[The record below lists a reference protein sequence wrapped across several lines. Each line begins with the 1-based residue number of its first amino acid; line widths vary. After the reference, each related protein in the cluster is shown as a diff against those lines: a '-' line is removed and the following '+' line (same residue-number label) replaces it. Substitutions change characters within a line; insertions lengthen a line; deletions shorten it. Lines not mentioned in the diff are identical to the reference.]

1 MRIEKSTSLLP
12 EVKRGRKV
20 RITVDGK
27 PIEAFE
33 GETVAA
39 AMMASGF
46 RVFRTTAKDEMPR
59 GMYCGMGICFECL
72 VTINGVKNV
81 RACLTPVTDGMT
93 VVTQEE
99 VVA

>member
-12 EVKRGRKV
+12 EVKRGRKIQ
-20 RITVDGK
+20 ITIDGK

-39 AMMASGF
+39 AMMASGL
-46 RVFRTTAKDEMPR
+46 RVFRTTPKAKVPR

-72 VTINGVKNV
+72 VTINGVRNV
-81 RACLTPVTDGMT
+81 RACLTPVADGMT

-99 VVA
+99 VMA

>member
-1 MRIEKSTSLLP
+1 MRIERGTSLLP
-12 EVKRGRKV
+12 EIKRGRKIQ
-20 RITVDGK
+20 ITIDGK
-27 PIEAFE
+27 SVEAFE

-39 AMMASGF
+39 AMMAAGL
-46 RVFRTTAKDEMPR
+46 RVFRNTAKTKAPR

-99 VVA
+99 VIA

>member
-20 RITVDGK
+20 QITVDGK

-46 RVFRTTAKDEMPR
+46 RVFRTTAKDKMPR

>member
-20 RITVDGK
+20 QITVDGK

-46 RVFRTTAKDEMPR
+46 RVFRTTAKDKMPR

-99 VVA
+99 VAA